1 VSIDPATDKVVD
13 AVNLA
18 TMIDR
23 LTKPQLLE
31 VLEHLQHFRPPRM
44 AKQRKSD
51 LRDCVR
57 RAARSE
63 QYRNTVYLLVK
74 ELQQ

>member
-1 VSIDPATDKVVD
+1 MTVDPITDDVVD
-13 AVNLA
+13 KINLA

-23 LTKPQLLE
+23 LTKPQLME

-63 QYRNTVYLLVK
+63 QYRNTVVILVK
-74 ELQQ
+74 EMQ

>member
-18 TMIDR
+18 LMINQ
-23 LTKPQLLE
+23 LSKPQLME
-31 VLEHLQHFRPPRM
+31 VLEHLQHFRPPSM
-44 AKQRKSD
+44 ARQRKSD

-63 QYRNTVYLLVK
+63 KYRNTVYILVK
-74 ELQQ
+74 EMQ